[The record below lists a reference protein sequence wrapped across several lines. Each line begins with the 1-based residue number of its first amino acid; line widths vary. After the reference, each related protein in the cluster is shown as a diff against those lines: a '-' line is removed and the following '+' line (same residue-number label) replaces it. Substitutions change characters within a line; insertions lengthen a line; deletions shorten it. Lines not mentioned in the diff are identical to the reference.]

1 MNRWAKWGGFGV
13 ALLAVAGL
21 ASRVVISQQ
30 TKGGANIPVCQDRGK
45 SCQLVL
51 PAASTANDLFE
62 PLRPHLE
69 AVLGT
74 RLDAVPK
81 VYRVTTA
88 QVAQLADADLDA
100 HLHWH
105 FPLLRGD
112 TLATTRQVARQ
123 IVASTTIAQYVE
135 GTDLI
140 LVVPEALPR
149 IARWDQS
156 LAAIDTPQALQLA
169 LVHETMRFLLDRR
182 HNLAKLR
189 AACCDGEEFQALM
202 AVIEGRA
209 QSVTRK
215 VAARLGQ
222 EAAFPLLARR
232 YLCAPDEAP
241 DPGLRAVS
249 QTALRDRQRA
259 CAAGL
264 SFFTTLEEA
273 GTSDVEVR
281 VFARLPRQ
289 PRTIARPDLWLAALD
304 KNRPDL
310 AAVCKSLQKALPP
323 DQWQVLEQTWTPA
336 MLAQV
341 AAMLG
346 VPSQRV
352 ERLEATWDDGRSLI
366 WSNRQHPGQQ
376 IALSMVRHE
385 SATAARAY
393 FGFAVD
399 LQRKQDAPQT
409 ASCGPAVRVVESQ
422 STAVKLEG
430 FDEAVRNDKVIQ
442 YGAGNEPMT
451 VRLLLARA
459 GDLVVECTWY
469 GDNTDEGLAQRL
481 AQAVRA
487 EAR

>member
-1 MNRWAKWGGFGV
+1 MNRWAKWGGLAAG
-13 ALLAVAGL
+13 LLSVAGL
-21 ASRVVISQQ
+21 ASRVVTSQQ
-30 TKGGANIPVCQDRGK
+30 TKGGSNIPHCKEGDTSG
-45 SCQLVL
+45 QLVL
-51 PAASTANDLFE
+51 PAASSADDLFD

-74 RLDAVPK
+74 PLDAVPK
-81 VYRVTTA
+81 VYRVSTA
-88 QVAQLADADLDA
+88 QVAQIADADLDA
-100 HLHWH
+100 HVHWH

-112 TLATTRQVARQ
+112 TLATTRQVPRQ
-123 IVASTTIAQYVE
+123 IVASTAIAQYVE
-135 GTDLI
+135 GTDII

-149 IARWDQS
+149 IARWDPS
-156 LAAIDTPQALQLA
+156 LAAIDTPGAFQLA
-169 LVHETMRFLLDRR
+169 LVHETVRFLLDRR

-189 AACCDGEEFQALM
+189 AACSDGEEYQALL

-232 YLCAPDEAP
+232 YQCVPDEAP

-259 CAAGL
+259 YAAGL
-264 SFFTTLEEA
+264 NFYTVLEEK
-273 GTSDVEVR
+273 GTSDVEAR
-281 VFARLPRQ
+281 VFGRLPRQ
-289 PRTIARPDLWLAALD
+289 TRTIARPDLWLAALD

-346 VPSQRV
+346 VPPQRV

-366 WSNRQHPGQQ
+366 WSNRQHPDQQ
-376 IALSMVRHE
+376 VALSVVRHE

-399 LQRKQDAPQT
+399 LQRKQDAQHA
-409 ASCGPAVRVVESQ
+409 ASCGPLVRVVQSQ
-422 STAVKLEG
+422 STAVQLEG
-430 FDEAVRNDKVIQ
+430 FDEAVRNDKLIQ

-459 GDLVVECTWY
+459 GDLVVECTWH
-469 GDNTDEGLAQRL
+469 GENTDEGLAQRL
-481 AQAVRA
+481 AQAVRS

>member
-1 MNRWAKWGGFGV
+1 MNRWAKWGGFAVG
-13 ALLAVAGL
+13 LLTVAGL

-30 TKGGANIPVCQDRGK
+30 TKGGANLPACQEGGT
-45 SCQLVL
+45 SGQLVL
-51 PAASTANDLFE
+51 E

-74 RLDAVPK
+74 PLDAVPK
-81 VYRVTTA
+81 VYRVSAA

-105 FPLLRGD
+105 FPILRGD
-112 TLATTRQVARQ
+112 ALATTRQVARQ
-123 IVASTTIAQYVE
+123 IVASTAIAKYVE
-135 GTDLI
+135 GTDVI
-140 LVVPEALPR
+140 VVVPEALPR
-149 IARWDQS
+149 IASWDQS
-156 LAAIDTPQALQLA
+156 LAAIDTPAALQLA
-169 LVHETMRFLLDRR
+169 LVHETVRFLLDRR
-182 HNLAKLR
+182 YNLAKLR
-189 AACCDGEEFQALM
+189 AACCDGEEYQALM

-232 YLCAPDEAP
+232 YLYVPDEAP
-241 DPGLRAVS
+241 DPSMRAVS

-259 CAAGL
+259 SAAGL
-264 SFFTTLEEA
+264 NFYTVLEDA
-273 GTSDVEVR
+273 GTSDVETR

-289 PRTIARPDLWLAALD
+289 PRTIARPDLWLAALG

-310 AAVCKSLQKALPP
+310 AAVCKSLEKALPP
-323 DQWQVLEQTWTPA
+323 DQWQALEQTWTPA

-346 VPSQRV
+346 VPPQRV
-352 ERLEATWDDGRSLI
+352 ERLEATWEDGRSLI
-366 WSNRQHPGQQ
+366 WSNRQHPDQQ
-376 IALSMVRHE
+376 VALSMVRHE

-399 LQRKQDAPQT
+399 LQRKQDAPQA
-409 ASCGPAVRVVESQ
+409 ASCGAAVRVVQSQ
-422 STAVKLEG
+422 STAVTLEG
-430 FDEAVRNDKVIQ
+430 FEEAVRNDKMIQ

-459 GDLVVECTWY
+459 GDLVVECTWH
-469 GDNTDEGLAQRL
+469 GENTDESLAQRL

-487 EAR
+487 LAQSVSNP